1 MSIFIGES
9 TMKFI
14 LSAVSKP
21 HTQVL
26 AFGLILLSG
35 LSVTNVSSIA
45 SAQGTPTQNN
55 IQRMGQSICDVKAG
69 KKKPDRQTL
78 QFMTLLDH
86 DFGEANPITY
96 AVQMDVLRRC
106 PKAFLRF
113 NSRQRAVNP
122 LGNLI
127 VNNNVRL
134 LNSGGAANNQQAS
147 LSAADYSD
155 RAFERYK
162 KGDMPGAIEDLNQS
176 ISLKPNDSVYYFN
189 RGFVYEEL
197 GEHQKAIAD
206 YNQSIIL
213 NPKFALAYSHRSIV
227 RQSLGDKKG
236 AIADYN
242 QAIKLDP
249 KLRK

>member
-1 MSIFIGES
+1 
-9 TMKFI
+9 MKFV
-14 LSAVSKP
+14 LSTVSKP

-26 AFGLILLSG
+26 SIGLILLSG
-35 LSVTNVSSIA
+35 LCVTSVSSIA
-45 SAQGTPTQNN
+45 SAQRAPTQND

-113 NSRQRAVNP
+113 NSLQRAANP

-127 VNNNVRL
+127 VKNNVSL
-134 LNSGGAANNQQAS
+134 LNSGGAANNQSAS

-162 KGDMPGAIEDLNQS
+162 KGDTLGAIEDLNQS
-176 ISLKPNDSVYYFN
+176 ISLKPNDSITYFN
-189 RGFVYEEL
+189 RGFVYEKL
-197 GEHQKAIAD
+197 GENQKAIAD
-206 YNQSIIL
+206 YNQSISL
-213 NPKFALAYSHRSIV
+213 NPKFALAYSRRSIV
-227 RQSLGDKKG
+227 RQLLGDKKG
-236 AIADYN
+236 AIVDQN

-249 KLRK
+249 TLRK